1 MDRWMDRLFEKFGQQ
16 AILYT
21 KNGYFYIRVIYQSVN
36 SRFWQN
42 MEHVYSPLGRIPRG
56 QYLFILPAGVKAQEG
71 DYMTLQGR
79 EFDIRKMENM
89 YLGSKAIYVWSLCV
103 EKGV

>member
-1 MDRWMDRLFEKFGQQ
+1 MDRLFDKFGQH
-16 AILYT
+16 AFLYT
-21 KNGYFYIRVIYQSVN
+21 HNGHYELQVIFQSVN

-56 QYLFILPAGVKAQEG
+56 QYLCMLPAGVKAKEG
-71 DYMTLQGR
+71 DHLALQGK
-79 EFDIRKMENM
+79 EYDIRKLENM
-89 YLGSKAIYVWSLCV
+89 YLGGKIVYVWGLCV

>member
-1 MDRWMDRLFEKFGQQ
+1 MDRWMDRLFDKFGQK

-21 KNGYFYIRVIYQSVN
+21 KSGYSNIRVIYQSVN

-56 QYLFILPAGVKAQEG
+56 QYLIMLPVDVKAHEG
-71 DYMTLQGR
+71 DFMSL
-79 EFDIRKMENM
+79 EEKVFDIRKLETM
-89 YLGSKAIYVWSLCV
+89 YLGSKPIYQWSLCV

>member
-1 MDRWMDRLFEKFGQQ
+1 MDRLFQKFGQQ

-21 KNGYFYIRVIYQSVN
+21 KSGYFYIQVIYQSVN

-56 QYLFILPAGVKAQEG
+56 QYLFMLPVGVKAQEG
-71 DYMTLQGR
+71 DFMSLQGK
-79 EFDIRKMENM
+79 EYDIRKLETM
-89 YLGSKAIYVWSLCV
+89 YLGSKPIYLWSLCV